1 MITPIQRQPPA
12 AVKTGFRTEGPR
24 IAIYSWAQGQRVSDA
39 RVADALVD
47 MARHPGKYQTRY
59 TKLAGKQ
66 RIVFKAIGPVVGVE
80 FSERLAGGE
89 AFYTYC
95 EQVRMKLKD
104 WVNSLPE
111 AALKITE
118 LTDTQRKLLRTLRGP
133 VPPQLPLLADG
144 LVEFAAEDSG
154 THEELAG
161 TGTAAA
167 FPAIASAWRAL
178 REKIERH
185 IEGVK
190 VPVRTAVRT
199 LIGEPDSEEPVT
211 TSKLAEVIRSV
222 SDVVA
227 GPGSRFQQI
236 ADQLDHE
243 DYPDPAVALPAVL
256 AGKPAESL
264 TDEDFGRARG
274 VVEVAVTLREQ
285 QRQQQA
291 AGQYVVLL
299 PSGQRRNLSP
309 LTEPGAA
316 DRIAADIQRWRDQ
329 TGLTADQLAFLALRT
344 LFVDAAGDSGGPVA
358 QGQSTAA
365 GDASD
370 KPEAGPSVSA
380 D

>member
-1 MITPIQRQPPA
+1 MVTPIQRQPPA
-12 AVKTGFRTEGPR
+12 VVKTGLSTEGPR
-24 IAIYSWAQGQRVSDA
+24 IAIYSGAQGQRVSGA

-47 MARHPGKYQTRY
+47 PAKHPRKYLTQY
-59 TKLAGKQ
+59 TKLPGKQ
-66 RIVFKAIGPVVGVE
+66 RMVFKAIGPVVGVE
-80 FSERLAGGE
+80 FAERLASDE

-111 AALKITE
+111 AALKIAE
-118 LTDTQRKLLRTLRGP
+118 LTETQRKLLRTLRGP

-144 LVEFAAEDSG
+144 PVEFAAEDPG

-161 TGTAAA
+161 TGTAAS

-185 IEGVK
+185 VEGVK

-199 LIGEPDSEEPVT
+199 LVGGQDSEEPVT
-211 TSKLAEVIRSV
+211 TTKLVEVIRSV
-222 SDVVA
+222 SDLVG
-227 GPGSRFQQI
+227 GPESRFQQI
-236 ADQLDHE
+236 ADRLEQE
-243 DYPDPAVALPAVL
+243 DCADPAVALPAVL

-274 VVEVAVTLREQ
+274 VIEVAVTLREQ

-299 PSGQRRNLSP
+299 PSGQRRDLSP
-309 LTEPGAA
+309 PTEPGAEV
-316 DRIAADIQRWRDQ
+316 RIAADVSRW
-329 TGLTADQLAFLALRT
+329 LSELPLAAEQLAYVALRALLGEET
-344 LFVDAAGDSGGPVA
+344 PPHGGIQDGPALDEKRVSPL
-358 QGQSTAA
+358 QG
-365 GDASD
+365 
-370 KPEAGPSVSA
+370 
-380 D
+380 